1 MNWYNT
7 LNKLIALLMAT
18 IILEQDAIIAVLTIY
33 ISASPRHCE
42 VLLSTKIDESCKCFE
57 EHFFDFL
64 LD

>member
-1 MNWYNT
+1 MRRT
-7 LNKLIALLMAT
+7 VALLMAT

-33 ISASPRHCE
+33 ISASPLHCE